1 MLFVLWLTA
10 FVIDTVLLK
19 WNLWNNWYHI
29 PSLAHKVLDWKCTT
43 FDYLLQF
50 SHSYNLLVMY
60 WFNLCFLFKIIV
72 FCLKPCSYQRVVIE
86 AKMICTTFDYLLQCS
101 HSLFFLLGIDLL
113 VLCIKWLYNLFHAIW
128 VDWIKKHGWQEEEG
142 RIPPQLETA
151 VFNTPLHARLMIW
164 GTLLSFLKRM
174 HMVWGSLEIT
184 NIKTGKHGQEQCN
197 CLLP

>member
-1 MLFVLWLTA
+1 VLFVLWLTA

-19 WNLWNNWYHI
+19 WNLSNTLYHI

-50 SHSYNLLVMY
+50 SHSYILLVMY
-60 WFNLCFLFKIIV
+60 WFNFCFVFQIIV

-86 AKMICTTFDYLLQCS
+86 AKMICTTFDYLPQFPD
-101 HSLFFLLGIDLL
+101 SLFFLLGIYLL
-113 VLCIKWLYNLFHAIW
+113 VLCIKWLYNLFHTIW
-128 VDWIKKHGWQEEEG
+128 LDWIKQHGWQEEEG
-142 RIPPQLETA
+142 KIPPQLETA
-151 VFNTPLHARLMIW
+151 VFNTPLHTRLMSR
-164 GTLLSFLKRM
+164 GTLLSFLKRN

-184 NIKTGKHGQEQCN
+184 NIKTGKHGQEQCH